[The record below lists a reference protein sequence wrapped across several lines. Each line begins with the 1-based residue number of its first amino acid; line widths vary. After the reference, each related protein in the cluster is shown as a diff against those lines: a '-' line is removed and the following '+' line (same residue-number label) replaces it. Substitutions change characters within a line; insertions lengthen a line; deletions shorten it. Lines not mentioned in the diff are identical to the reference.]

1 MRRENNVEKSS
12 INFVDYKDVDTLRK
26 FLTTHA
32 RIQSRKRTGVSAKFQ
47 RDLSTAVKRARFL
60 GLLPYV
66 SR

>member
-1 MRRENNVEKSS
+1 MQDSKTKLNDIS
-12 INFVDYKDVDTLRK
+12 FVDYKDVATLKR

-32 RIQSRKRTGVSAKFQ
+32 RIQSRKRTGVSAQFQ

>member
-1 MRRENNVEKSS
+1 MQNTNKTKLGD
-12 INFVDYKDVDTLRK
+12 ITFVDYKDVDTLKK

-32 RIQSRKRTGVSAKFQ
+32 RIQSRKRTGVSSKFQ
-47 RDLSTAVKRARFL
+47 RELSTAVKRARFL

>member
-1 MRRENNVEKSS
+1 MKKTYSKPKNIEH
-12 INFVDYKDVDTLRK
+12 VDYKDVETLRK

-32 RIQSRKRTGVSAKFQ
+32 RIQAQRRTGVSSKFQ
-47 RDLSTAVKRARFL
+47 RELSTAIKRARYM

>member
-1 MRRENNVEKSS
+1 MKQDYFKENN
-12 INFVDYKDVDTLRK
+12 IGHIDYKDVDTLRK

-32 RIQSRKRTGVSAKFQ
+32 RIQSRKRTGISSKHQ
-47 RDLSTAVKRARFL
+47 RELSVAIKRARFL